1 MLVVLLAFPVTGVV
15 RDERRRLMCV
25 VCEVAFAPIFI
36 INYSFIY
43 SFFNYDYFKLML
55 IFGPDAMSS
64 SNQREVIVLVSV

>member
-25 VCEVAFAPIFI
+25 VCEVAFAPIFFI
-36 INYSFIY
+36 ISYLVIR
-43 SFFNYDYFKLML
+43 FNHDYFKLML
-55 IFGPDAMSS
+55 MFGPDAMSS

>member
-1 MLVVLLAFPVTGVV
+1 MLVVLLVFPVTGVV
-15 RDERRRLMCV
+15 CDERRRLMCV